1 MEFKRAFVSTLLHT
15 ILRNRVV
22 RNIALKRFDSWLY
35 EDLVIKNPEGRPKK
49 VQEDKY
55 IALSALLYSIIRNI
69 EKGYISNEVSFKII
83 NTLVKGAFLKGGR
96 EAEIRFEEK
105 YGYGPP
111 AFITI
116 SPTKRCNLRCPGC
129 YASSSATA
137 KDTLEFDIV
146 DEIVK
151 QAHDLWGSRFMVIS
165 GGEPLVYKSQGKD
178 IFSLFERHPD
188 MFFLM
193 YTNGTL
199 IDRKAAEKMAQLG
212 NVTPAVSVEGFR
224 KETEERRGRGVFK
237 KILEAFENLRNAGVP
252 FGASVT
258 ATRKNSP
265 VLMKEKFYDF
275 YFEEQGCSY
284 MWIFHY
290 MPIGRDY
297 DLSLMPT
304 PQQRVKLF
312 WKWKEILLKKRY
324 FVADFWNSGTLANG
338 CIAFARPGGYFYIDW
353 HGNIMPCVFVP
364 YYKDNVKELFRKG
377 KNLNDAI
384 MSDFF
389 KKGRNWQFK
398 YALRRKGVE
407 TGNLLMPCSI
417 RDHYEIFK
425 RIADDVKVKPEDE
438 AAKKAIK
445 DEKYYKSMVEFDKK
459 LEKLTERI
467 WEEEYL
473 KIEEKETV

>member
-1 MEFKRAFVSTLLHT
+1 MEFRRIFVSTLLKT
-15 ILRNRVV
+15 IVGNKILRG
-22 RNIALKRFDSWLY
+22 IALKKFESWLY
-35 EDLVIKNPEGRPKK
+35 EDLIVKNPEERPIK

-55 IALSALLYSIIRNI
+55 IGLSALLHSVLRNMD
-69 EKGYISNEVSFKII
+69 KGYISKDVAFRMID
-83 NTLVKGAFLKGGR
+83 TLVKGAFLKGGR
-96 EAEIRFEEK
+96 EAERKFEEK

-116 SPTKRCNLRCPGC
+116 SPTKACNLRCAGC
-129 YASSSATA
+129 YASSSATT

-146 DEIVK
+146 DEIVR
-151 QAHDLWGSRFMVIS
+151 QAHELWGARFMVIS
-165 GGEPLVYKSQGKD
+165 GGEPLLYKSQGKTILD
-178 IFSLFERHPD
+178 LFEKYDD

-199 IDRKAAEKMAQLG
+199 IDENIAKRMAELG
-212 NVTPAVSVEGFR
+212 NITPAISVEGLK
-224 KETEERRGRGVFK
+224 KETEERRGRGVFE
-237 KILEAFENLRNAGVP
+237 KILSAFENLREAGVP

-258 ATRKNSP
+258 ATRKNIDI
-265 VLMKEKFYDF
+265 LLTDEFYDF

-297 DLSLMPT
+297 NISLMPT
-304 PQQRVKLF
+304 PKERVELF
-312 WKWKEILLKKRY
+312 RKWKDVMKNKRY

-364 YYKDNVKELFRKG
+364 YYKDNVKELFAKG

-389 KKGRNWQFK
+389 KKGREWQFR
-398 YALRRKGVE
+398 YALMRKGKE

-417 RDHYEIFK
+417 RDHYENFR
-425 RIADDVKVKPEDE
+425 RIADEVKVRPEDE
-438 AAKKAIK
+438 EAAKALK
-445 DEKYYKSMVEFDKK
+445 DKKYYQEMVKFDKE
-459 LEKLTERI
+459 LAELTDKI
-467 WEEEYL
+467 WKEEYL
-473 KIEEKETV
+473 SEEEKKAV